1 MEKIM
6 ANTISTQIILDG
18 RYQTV
23 TKVTIEGDGS
33 GEETN
38 TVIWD
43 ASGYTPVPVNNK
55 LRKIIYLLNGFSGTL
70 YWDATANVML
80 TELDDSLQEEV
91 DYTWGDARYSGIP
104 NNAGTGKTNDIL
116 ITTVGL
122 GAGDKGYIILYVD
135 KSDIDN
141 PR

>member
-1 MEKIM
+1 M
-6 ANTISTQIILDG
+6 ANEITTQVILDG

-23 TKVTIEGDGS
+23 TKITIEGDGT
-33 GEETN
+33 GEETA

-43 ASGYTPVPVNNK
+43 ASAYTPVPVNNK
-55 LRKIIYLLNGFSGTL
+55 LRKIIYLQNGFSSTL
-70 YWDATANVML
+70 YWDATANVMIM
-80 TELDDSLQEEV
+80 ELDDSLQEEI
-91 DYTWGDARYSGIP
+91 DFSGGEGRYAGLP